1 MRKGNI
7 KTIKKVKLQTLQIN
21 QGGEDA
27 VENHSNVVNLYV
39 RIVLLSVPSLM
50 LFMAK
55 SLSLQ
60 SGLTLSR
67 ILEMWKLWPDENE
80 INSTHWIFLS
90 IKSLQI
96 GRSIHSSLSCQ
107 LLD

>member
-7 KTIKKVKLQTLQIN
+7 KTIKKSQTSN
-21 QGGEDA
+21 TANKSRWKDA
-27 VENHSNVVNLYV
+27 VKNHSNVANLYV

-60 SGLTLSR
+60 SGLTLSC
-67 ILEMWKLWPDENE
+67 ILKMWKLWPDENE
-80 INSTHWIFLS
+80 INFTHWIFLS

-96 GRSIHSSLSCQ
+96 GRSIQSSLSCQ